1 MGDFYLDGRLGAGGQ
16 GAVFEGYAPDGRRV
30 AVKVLHEVDAES
42 RGMLRRELRAW
53 QLVEPFCTARLL
65 YTDLA
70 GPIPFVVS
78 EYVAGPNLRQAIRAA
93 GPHAPQELRRLA
105 VGMAAALVAV
115 HRAGVVHRDLKPE
128 NILLG
133 PDGPRV
139 IDFGIARVVE
149 GTATTGLPM
158 GTLRYMPPERYRGL
172 PGDGKVDVWGWG
184 ALVLFAATGQD
195 AFGGEN
201 LAEIAYRVATHR
213 PDVSGLE
220 EPLRSLVRSALSHD
234 PAERPSAEQLL
245 LTLVGRADLASAVR
259 EAGAGGPVK
268 DVPADSVGPSR
279 GEVAEAVFSR
289 LNAAAQDA
297 VPAVLLR
304 LVAAGER
311 AEDTLRSAH
320 RGEFSDGRTPEHV
333 LDWVL
338 RAFTEAGIL
347 VWQGYTAT
355 LSSAALLR
363 SWPRLHDWV
372 EAERSGLSTHQRL
385 TEGARTWTEH
395 GRRRNDLVQGST
407 LDRMRDWSATG
418 RRHLALNLAEQAF
431 LEAAA
436 ELGRRRGRLR
446 MLLSAVLAFLLVV
459 AVGGAAVAFDQWR
472 TTVAQ
477 RDQAASGQVA
487 ALALSLRVT
496 DPQLARR
503 LAVAAAQLGDTPQ
516 AWSALLAVRYQLEHD
531 AFKLEA
537 PTTAGA
543 DDLDGTG
550 QTFAVAAGARVDFW
564 NVRTRARTGSY
575 TAPAKVRNVILSQD
589 GTVAAVV
596 GDDGVVRFVG
606 VTAAKNGAMAQVA
619 PALSAPK
626 SSQGN
631 WPALQ
636 LSPHGGFLVV
646 ETSDTRST
654 MTVRDIHT
662 GRAVASLDAG
672 GSSTPILDT
681 SFSPDEGVLSLPVP
695 SGGQPF
701 TWIDLHTG
709 RHLPVPVMNVQAKNV
724 TGAVAFSPDG
734 KSAAVATL
742 SNTVSLF
749 ARTQDGASDTLTG
762 ADQFSPYPLT
772 FSHNSRYLAQGA
784 TVWDAEA
791 TTPKLDPV
799 LTHPTT
805 RTDCSAGTF
814 YRFTAD
820 DKALECVGI
829 DGFIRSLDVSAF
841 TAPPGWETD
850 GNVDQ
855 AAVSPDRS
863 AFALLHQNRLEI
875 WSAQSRTSRL
885 SVEALAKT
893 DPPTSTPDKIQIGP
907 GGQLAAVLRGTGIEI
922 WEPAKKDG
930 ALLGTFPFIDPT
942 RVSNAVTSLAFS
954 PDGSSLAAFVTTTD
968 GTDTLTF
975 WNLRTMK
982 QIHSVSAHLG
992 NPGNPGSLLF
1002 APDGRSVVSP
1012 EFGKVA
1018 FPSGQTLLA
1027 GSSDVQFDAISTDGT
1042 TLYSYPHASR
1052 PSLQTWNAATLRPQG
1067 DDLYTGTLNEPL
1079 FNPVWDNAVS
1089 PDGRLLATAQQQG
1102 TDFQFALWDTRDRT
1116 QLGVPLIGPT
1126 GDIEAVAF
1134 SPDGATL
1141 TAVDKYGRFYA
1152 YPLAPTALAHS
1163 LCTESGALTKAE
1175 WKAYIPDVPYRHDC

>member
-1 MGDFYLDGRLGAGGQ
+1 M
-16 GAVFEGYAPDGRRV
+16 FEGYAPDGRRV
-30 AVKVLHEVDAES
+30 AVKVLHDVDPAS

-53 QLVEPFCTARLL
+53 QRVEPFCTARLL

-70 GPIPFVVS
+70 GPVPFIVS

-158 GTLRYMPPERYRGL
+158 GTLRYMPPERYRGA

-201 LAEIAYRVATHR
+201 MAEIAYRVATHR
-213 PDVSGLE
+213 PDVSGLD
-220 EPLRSLVRSALSHD
+220 EPLRSLVRAALSQD
-234 PAERPSAEQLL
+234 PEQRPSAEQLL
-245 LTLVGRADLASAVR
+245 LTLVGRADLASAVQ
-259 EAGAGGPVK
+259 EAGAGGSFQ
-268 DVPADSVGPSR
+268 DAPAGSVGPSR

-289 LNAAAQDA
+289 LNAVAQDA
-297 VPAVLLR
+297 VPAVMLR

-320 RGEFSDGRTPEHV
+320 RDEFSDGRTPEHV

-347 VWQGYTAT
+347 AWQGYTAT

-385 TEGARTWTEH
+385 TEGARTWAEH

-407 LDRMRDWSATG
+407 LDRMRDWAATG

-446 MLLSAVLAFLLVV
+446 MLLSTVLAFLLVV

-477 RDQAASGQVA
+477 RDQAASAQVA
-487 ALALSLRVT
+487 GLALSLRVT

-503 LAVAAAQLGDTPQ
+503 LAVAAEQLGGTPQ
-516 AWSALLAVRYQLEHD
+516 AWSALLAVRYELEHD
-531 AFKLEA
+531 AFQLEA
-537 PTTAGA
+537 PTTDGA

-550 QTFAVAAGARVDFW
+550 QTFAAAEGNHVDFW
-564 NVRTRARTGSY
+564 DVRTRARIGSY
-575 TAPAKVRNVILSQD
+575 TAPAKVRNVILSDD

-596 GDDGVVRFVG
+596 SDDGFVRFIRV
-606 VTAAKNGAMAQVA
+606 AAVMNGAAAAVA
-619 PALSAPK
+619 PAMSIPK
-626 SSQGN
+626 SAQGA
-631 WPALQ
+631 WPWLK
-636 LSPHGGFLVV
+636 LSPHGNFLVV
-646 ETSDTRST
+646 ETSGTSST
-654 MTVRDIHT
+654 MTVRDVHT
-662 GRAVASLDAG
+662 ARAVARLDAG
-672 GSSTPILDT
+672 ASFPVTGT
-681 SFSPDEGVLSLPVP
+681 SFSPDEGVLSLPVA

-709 RHLPVPVMNVQAKNV
+709 KHLPVPYMDIQAKND

-749 ARTQDGASDTLTG
+749 ARTGDGAYGTLTG
-762 ADQFSPYPLT
+762 ADQLSPYPLS
-772 FSHNSRYLAQGA
+772 FSHNSRFLTQGA
-784 TVWDAEA
+784 TVWDADP

-799 LTHPTT
+799 LTHTT
-805 RTDCSAGTF
+805 NESDCSAGTF

-820 DKALECVGI
+820 DRRLECVGI
-829 DGFIRSLDVSAF
+829 DGFIRSLDISAF
-841 TAPPGWETD
+841 TAQSVWDTAD
-850 GNVDQ
+850 NVDQ
-855 AAVSPDRS
+855 AVVSPDRS
-863 AFALLHQNRLEI
+863 TFALLHQDRLEL
-875 WSAQSRTSRL
+875 WSAQSRTRL
-885 SVEALAKT
+885 RSVDTRAASAA
-893 DPPTSTPDKIQIGP
+893 TSTEPDQIQLSRDGKS
-907 GGQLAAVLRGTGIEI
+907 AAVLRGTNVEI
-922 WEPAKKDG
+922 WDTTKKGG
-930 ALLGTFPFIDPT
+930 ALLGSFPFLDPA
-942 RVSNAVTSLAFS
+942 RRSGAVTSLAFS
-954 PDGSSLAAFVTTTD
+954 PDGGSFAAYATMQD

-982 QIHSVSAHLG
+982 QIRSLSAHLG
-992 NPGNPGSLLF
+992 YPGNPGSLLF
-1002 APDGRSVVSP
+1002 APDGLSVIAP

-1018 FPSGQTLLA
+1018 FPSGQTLLV
-1027 GSSDVQFDAISTDGT
+1027 GSSDAQFDAISDDGT
-1042 TLYSYPHASR
+1042 TLYAYPRGFR
-1052 PSLQTWNAATLRPQG
+1052 PSLQTWNATTLRQQG
-1067 DDLYTGTLNEPL
+1067 NELYTGTVSQPM
-1079 FNPVWDNAVS
+1079 FDPAGDTAVS
-1089 PDGRLLATAQQQG
+1089 PDGRLLAAVQQQG
-1102 TDFQFALWDTRDRT
+1102 TDFQFAVWDTRDRT
-1116 QLGVPLIGPT
+1116 QLGVALTGPT
-1126 GDIEAVAF
+1126 GDIEAVSF
-1134 SPDGATL
+1134 SPDGSAL
-1141 TAVDKYGRFYA
+1141 TGVDKYGRFFS
-1152 YPLAPTALAHS
+1152 YPLAPAALVHS
-1163 LCTESGALTKAE
+1163 LCTESGPLTEAE
-1175 WKAYIPDVPYRHDC
+1175 WKTFIPDVPYRHDC

>member
-1 MGDFYLDGRLGAGGQ
+1 MGDFYLDARLGAGGQ
-16 GAVFEGYAPDGRRV
+16 GAVYEGYGPDGRRV
-30 AVKVLHEVDAES
+30 AVKVLHDVDPAS

-53 QLVEPFCTARLL
+53 QRVEPFCTARLL

-149 GTATTGLPM
+149 GTATSGLPM
-158 GTLRYMPPERYRGL
+158 GTLRYMPPERYRGA

-201 LAEIAYRVATHR
+201 MAEIAYRVATHR
-213 PDVSGLE
+213 PDVSGLD
-220 EPLRSLVRSALSHD
+220 EPLRSLVRAALSQEPD
-234 PAERPSAEQLL
+234 QRPSAEQLL

-259 EAGAGGPVK
+259 EAGAGGSFK
-268 DVPADSVGPSR
+268 DTPGDSAGPSR

-289 LNAAAQDA
+289 LNAVAQDA
-297 VPAVLLR
+297 VPGVMLR

-320 RGEFSDGRTPEHV
+320 RNEFSDGRTPEHV

-338 RAFTEAGIL
+338 RAFTDAGIL

-385 TEGARTWTEH
+385 TEGARTWAEH

-407 LDRMRDWSATG
+407 LDRMRDWAATG

-446 MLLSAVLAFLLVV
+446 MLVSAVLAFLLVV
-459 AVGGAAVAFDQWR
+459 AVAGAAVAFDQWR

-477 RDQAASGQVA
+477 RDQAASAQVA
-487 ALALSLRVT
+487 GLALSLRVT

-503 LAVAAAQLGDTPQ
+503 LAVAAEQLGGTPQ
-516 AWSALLAVRYQLEHD
+516 AWSALLAVRYELEHD

-537 PTTAGA
+537 PTIAGA

-550 QTFAVAAGARVDFW
+550 QTFAAAEGDRVDFW
-564 NVRTRARTGSY
+564 DVRTRARISSY
-575 TAPAKVRNVILSQD
+575 TAPAKVRNVILSAD

-596 GDDGVVRFVG
+596 SDDGLVRFIRVAAVRNG
-606 VTAAKNGAMAQVA
+606 ITAEVA
-619 PALSAPK
+619 PALSITK
-626 SSQGN
+626 SAEGD
-631 WPALQ
+631 WPWLM
-636 LSPHGGFLVV
+636 LSPHGNFLVI
-646 ETSDTRST
+646 EPNDIKAT
-654 MTVRDIHT
+654 MTVRNIHT
-662 GRAVASLDAG
+662 ARTVASLPAG
-672 GSSTPILDT
+672 ATIPISET
-681 SFSPDEGVLSLPVP
+681 SFSPDERVLSLPVP

-701 TWIDLHTG
+701 TWIDLLAN
-709 RHLPVPVMNVQAKNV
+709 RRLPVPDMNLQAAGS

-742 SNTVSLF
+742 GNTVSLF
-749 ARTQDGASDTLTG
+749 ARTRDGASGTLTG
-762 ADQFSPYPLT
+762 ADQYSPYPLS
-772 FSHNSRYLAQGA
+772 FSHNSRFLTQGG
-784 TVWDAEA
+784 TVWNTDP

-799 LTHPTT
+799 LTYTT
-805 RTDCSAGTF
+805 NQNDCYTGTF
-814 YRFTAD
+814 FRFAAD
-820 DKALECVGI
+820 DRTLECVGL
-829 DGFIRSLDVSAF
+829 DGFVRSLDVSAA
-841 TAPPGWETD
+841 TGQPVWD
-850 GNVDQ
+850 VDNDVDQ

-863 AFALLHQNRLEI
+863 TFALLHQNRLEI
-875 WSAQSRTSRL
+875 WSAQSRTRRF
-885 SVEALAKT
+885 SVETLAQT
-893 DPPTSTPDKIQIGP
+893 ATTSTTPDQIQLSRDGR
-907 GGQLAAVLRGTGIEI
+907 LVAVLRGTTVEVWDPSKQG
-922 WEPAKKDG
+922 G
-930 ALLGTFPFIDPT
+930 ALLGTFPLLDPA
-942 RVSNAVTSLAFS
+942 RRSGAVTSLAFS
-954 PDGSSLAAFVTTTD
+954 PDGSSLAAFVTMKD
-968 GTDTLTF
+968 GTDTLAF
-975 WNLRTMK
+975 WNLHTMK
-982 QIHSVSAHLG
+982 QIRSTSAHLG
-992 NPGNPGSLLF
+992 YPDYPGSLLF
-1002 APDGRSVVSP
+1002 APDGRSVIAPAFGRVS
-1012 EFGKVA
+1012 
-1018 FPSGQTLLA
+1018 FPSGQTLLP
-1027 GSSDVQFDAISTDGT
+1027 GSPDTHFDALSDDGT
-1042 TLYSYPHASR
+1042 TLYTFPRASR
-1052 PSLQTWNAATLRPQG
+1052 PSLQTWNATTLRPQG
-1067 DDLYTGTLNEPL
+1067 NELYTGTASEPS
-1079 FNPVWDNAVS
+1079 FDPAGDTAVS
-1089 PDGRLLATAQQQG
+1089 PDGRLLAAVQQQG
-1102 TDFQFALWDTRDRT
+1102 TDFQFAVWDTSNRS
-1116 QLGVPLIGPT
+1116 QLGVALTGPT

-1134 SPDGATL
+1134 SPDGSAL
-1141 TAVDKYGRFYA
+1141 TAVDKYGRFFS
-1152 YPLAPTALAHS
+1152 YPLAPAALAHS
-1163 LCTESGALTKAE
+1163 LCTEAGPLTKAE
-1175 WKAYIPDVPYRHDC
+1175 WKTYIPDVPYRHDC